1 MHEGNGCEWVDVSW
15 KLVRVGGSGL
25 KMSGSGLKMSRSD
38 WEWVRVG
45 GSRWEWVEVDGN
57 GWEWIG
63 VDGSGWQQGLVQP
76 IQTVDSVELQS
87 VS

>member
-1 MHEGNGCEWVDVSW
+1 
-15 KLVRVGGSGL
+15 
-25 KMSGSGLKMSRSD
+25 MSRSD
-38 WEWVRVG
+38 WEWVSVG
-45 GSRWEWVEVDGN
+45 GSGWEWVEVDGS
-57 GWEWIG
+57 GQEWIG